1 MKKLITLLL
10 ALGVGL
16 AVMTPTSSQARDD
29 RLPSY
34 WQPCGYCGGPL
45 YRQHV
50 VFARDRHGKAT
61 LKSWQVLPHQCR
73 PSYGYGH
80 PPYGQGSHY
89 QPRHSSCPGGSSP
102 GFRFG
107 FGR

>member
-10 ALGVGL
+10 ALGFGM
-16 AVMTPTSSQARDD
+16 AVMTPTTSQARDN
-29 RLPSY
+29 RRPSY

-50 VFARDRHGKAT
+50 VLARDHRGNAI
-61 LKSWQVLPHQCR
+61 KSWQVLPHHCRSSHGYNR

-80 PPYGQGSHY
+80 HYHPNHGS
-89 QPRHSSCPGGSSP
+89 RI
-102 GFRFG
+102 GFSFPSFRLG
-107 FGR
+107 IGR